1 MKLMKNIKK
10 VGSAALDFTG
20 KHDHT
25 IMAIGAGV
33 GVVVSVVMAFKAAPK
48 TEEII
53 EKKKTKIKEV
63 NESEELTEEE
73 KKKERKAI
81 TKETVK
87 ELAPV
92 VAPVI
97 ISTMATEGLI
107 AGSAVTAGRKIK
119 NYAAIA
125 SMSELAYQEL
135 SDKTRK
141 FLGDE
146 KLNEIKGE
154 IAGNKIEALYEDDPG
169 LMEDGILQA
178 KGGDKLYYD
187 AINGR
192 LFRSDDTTIRDVA
205 LLLNEKIAA
214 GKEPYISLNEFYI
227 EMELPQLPSSEE
239 IGWGGY
245 SLHSRIEMNLY
256 NSIPLGKS
264 SSARVMDF
272 FTRPSRIK

>member
-1 MKLMKNIKK
+1 MKLLSVIKN
-10 VGSAALDFTG
+10 VGTKGLEFADKNS
-20 KHDHT
+20 HT
-25 IMAIGAGV
+25 LIAIGAGFGLV
-33 GVVVSVVMAFKAAPK
+33 ASVVLAFKAAPK

-53 EKKKTKIKEV
+53 EKKKSKIKEV
-63 NESEELTEEE
+63 NESEDLSEEE
-73 KKKERKAI
+73 KKKERKEI

-92 VAPVI
+92 LAPVI

-107 AGSAVTAGRKIK
+107 AGSAITAGRKIK

-141 FLGDE
+141 LLGDE
-146 KLNEIKGE
+146 KANEIKGE
-154 IAGNKIEALYEDDPG
+154 IAGDKIEALYEENPE

-187 AINGR
+187 AMNGR
-192 LFRSDDTTIRDVA
+192 LFRSDDATLRDVA
-205 LLLNEKIAA
+205 LTLNEKLAS
-214 GKEPYISLNEFYI
+214 GKEPYITLNEYYT
-227 EMELPQLPSSEE
+227 ELELPQLPLFDDK
-239 IGWGGY
+239 GWGGY
-245 SLHSRIEMNLY
+245 SQHTRIEMNLY

-272 FTRPSRIK
+272 FTRPTRIK